1 MKKNATL
8 TKNNKIVKIVII
20 IWMILGALFILKIGN
35 SLMGLSTLKD
45 AYRKSFEGYS
55 ENVRYQR
62 QTKEAYNSYLEGLKN
77 NDDVIIRTY
86 FSQKYLTRILIFMI
100 IELPYISLAVDFFKY
115 IDDNYEFQKEIQV
128 VRGSYD

>member
-86 FSQKYLTRILIFMI
+86 FSQKYWTRILIFMI